1 MKKCA
6 ATPLDTLSQLAQ
18 HNHRKRCAGASAPP
32 TPKGNDMKNLIIDAI
47 TFAAFIATM
56 YGGTII
62 IWGMAG

>member
-1 MKKCA
+1 
-6 ATPLDTLSQLAQ
+6 
-18 HNHRKRCAGASAPP
+18 
-32 TPKGNDMKNLIIDAI
+32 MKNFIIDAI